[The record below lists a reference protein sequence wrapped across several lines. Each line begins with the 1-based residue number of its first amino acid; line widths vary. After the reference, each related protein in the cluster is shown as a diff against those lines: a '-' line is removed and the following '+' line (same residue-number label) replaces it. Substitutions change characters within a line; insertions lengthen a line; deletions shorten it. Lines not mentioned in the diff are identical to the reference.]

1 MPNNW
6 YTMTSPFFSIIVL
19 YWNSGKYLSDNLCA
33 LAAQTWQDFEVILL
47 DNGSQQ
53 PPDPKVLAQFPELQ
67 LRQIASEK
75 NLGFAAGNNLAAR
88 SAHGEYLVLLNVDAF
103 PQPDWLAQVHTGIQ
117 QHPNAFFA
125 SRLLMADDPQRLDGE
140 WNVVHATGLVWR
152 RSHGRKLSAAWPQE
166 RRVLSA
172 CAAAGVYPREAFT
185 AAGGF
190 DEDFFA
196 YMEDV
201 DLDFRL
207 QLLGYSCWYLPKA
220 VVRHAGSGSTSPRS
234 DLVIFYGH
242 RNLVWTFVKDMPG
255 WLFWAMLLPHLLVNL
270 LYLIVAL
277 FLPMRKAMYRAKW
290 AAFKGLPA
298 AWKKRKEVQNQ
309 RKVSVRTIASL
320 LEWNPF
326 APLIKLT
333 YR

>member
-1 MPNNW
+1 M
-6 YTMTSPFFSIIVL
+6 
-19 YWNSGKYLSDNLCA
+19 
-33 LAAQTWQDFEVILL
+33 
-47 DNGSQQ
+47 
-53 PPDPKVLAQFPELQ
+53 
-67 LRQIASEK
+67 
-75 NLGFAAGNNLAAR
+75 
-88 SAHGEYLVLLNVDAF
+88 
-103 PQPDWLAQVHTGIQ
+103 
-117 QHPNAFFA
+117 
-125 SRLLMADDPQRLDGE
+125 
-140 WNVVHATGLVWR
+140 
-152 RSHGRKLSAAWPQE
+152 
-166 RRVLSA
+166 LSA

-234 DLVIFYGH
+234 DLGIFYGH
-242 RNLVWTFVKDMPG
+242 SNLVWTFVKDMPG

>member
-1 MPNNW
+1 
-6 YTMTSPFFSIIVL
+6 MTSPFFSIIVL
-19 YWNSGKYLSDNLCA
+19 YWNSEKYLSENLRA

-53 PPDPKVLAQFPELQ
+53 PPDQKILAQFPELQ

-88 SAHGEYLVLLNVDAF
+88 SARGEYLVLLNVDAF

-152 RSHGRKLSAAWPQE
+152 RAHGRKLSAAWPQE

-207 QLLGYSCWYLPKA
+207 QLLGYPCWYLPKA

-255 WLFWAMLLPHLLVNL
+255 WLFWMMILPHLLVNL

-277 FLPMRKAMYRAKW
+277 FLPMRKAMYRAKRE
-290 AAFKGLPA
+290 ALKGLPK
-298 AWKKRKEVQNQ
+298 AWKKRKEVQSQ
-309 RKVSVRTIASL
+309 RKVSVGTIAGL

>member
-1 MPNNW
+1 
-6 YTMTSPFFSIIVL
+6 MTSPFFSIIVL
-19 YWNSGKYLSDNLCA
+19 YWNSEKYLSENLRA

-53 PPDPKVLAQFPELQ
+53 PPDQKILAQFPELQ

-75 NLGFAAGNNLAAR
+75 NLGFASGNNLAAR

-152 RSHGRKLSAAWPQE
+152 RAHGRKLSAAWPQE

-207 QLLGYSCWYLPKA
+207 QLLGYPCWYLPKA

-255 WLFWAMLLPHLLVNL
+255 WLFWMMILPHLLVNL

-277 FLPMRKAMYRAKW
+277 FLPMRKAMYRAKRE
-290 AAFKGLPA
+290 ALKGLPK
-298 AWKKRKEVQNQ
+298 AWKKRKEVQSQ
-309 RKVSVRTIASL
+309 RKVSVGTIAGL

>member
-19 YWNSGKYLSDNLCA
+19 YWNSGKYLSENLSA
-33 LAAQTWQDFEVILL
+33 LAAQTWLDFEVILL

-53 PPDPKVLAQFPELQ
+53 PPDQKILAQFPELQ
-67 LRQIASEK
+67 LRLIASEK
-75 NLGFAAGNNLAAR
+75 NLGFASGNNLAAR

-125 SRLLMADDPQRLDGE
+125 SRLLIADDPQRLDGE

-207 QLLGYSCWYLPKA
+207 QLLGYPCYYLPQA

-242 RNLVWTFVKDMPG
+242 RNLVWTFIKDMPG

-277 FLPMRKAMYRAKW
+277 FLPMRKAMYGAKW
-290 AAFKGLPA
+290 EALKGLPK
-298 AWKKRKEVQNQ
+298 AWKKRKEVQSQ
-309 RKVSVRTIASL
+309 RKVSVGTIAGL

>member
-1 MPNNW
+1 
-6 YTMTSPFFSIIVL
+6 MTSPFFSIIVL
-19 YWNSGKYLSDNLCA
+19 YWNSEKYLSENLRA

-53 PPDPKVLAQFPELQ
+53 PPDQKILAQFPELQ

-88 SAHGEYLVLLNVDAF
+88 SARGEYLVLLNVDAF

-152 RSHGRKLSAAWPQE
+152 RAHGRKLSAAWPQE

-207 QLLGYSCWYLPKA
+207 QLLGYPCWYLPKA

-277 FLPMRKAMYRAKW
+277 FLPMRKAMYGAKRE
-290 AAFKGLPA
+290 ALKGLPK
-298 AWKKRKEVQNQ
+298 AWKKRKEVQSQ
-309 RKVSVRTIASL
+309 RKVSVGTIAGL

>member
-1 MPNNW
+1 
-6 YTMTSPFFSIIVL
+6 MTSPFFSIIVL
-19 YWNSGKYLSDNLCA
+19 YWNSGKYLAENLSA

-53 PPDPKVLAQFPELQ
+53 PPDQNILAQFPELH

-88 SAHGEYLVLLNVDAF
+88 SARGEYSVLLNVDAF
-103 PQPDWLAQVHTGIQ
+103 PQPDWLEQVHAAIRR
-117 QHPNAFFA
+117 HPNAFFA

-166 RRVLSA
+166 RHVLSA

-207 QLLGYSCWYLPKA
+207 QLLGYPCWYLPKA

-242 RNLVWTFVKDMPG
+242 RNLVWTFIKDMPG

-277 FLPMRKAMYRAKW
+277 FLPMRKAMYRAKRE
-290 AAFKGLPA
+290 ALKGLPK
-298 AWKKRKEVQNQ
+298 AWKKRKEVQSQ
-309 RKVSVRTIASL
+309 RKVSVGTIAGL

>member
-1 MPNNW
+1 
-6 YTMTSPFFSIIVL
+6 MTSPFFSIIVL
-19 YWNSGKYLSDNLCA
+19 YWNSGKYLSENLSA
-33 LAAQTWQDFEVILL
+33 LAAQTWLDFEVILL

-53 PPDPKVLAQFPELQ
+53 PPDQKILAQFPELQ
-67 LRQIASEK
+67 LRLIASEK
-75 NLGFAAGNNLAAR
+75 NLGFASGNNLAAR

-152 RSHGRKLSAAWPQE
+152 RAHGRKLSAAWPQE

-207 QLLGYSCWYLPKA
+207 QLLGYPCYYLPQA
-220 VVRHAGSGSTSPRS
+220 VVRHAGSGSTSSRS

-242 RNLVWTFVKDMPG
+242 RNLVWTFIKDMPG

-277 FLPMRKAMYRAKW
+277 FLPMRKAMYGAKW
-290 AAFKGLPA
+290 EALKGLPK
-298 AWKKRKEVQNQ
+298 AWKKRKEVQST
-309 RKVSVRTIASL
+309 RKVSVGTIANL

>member
-1 MPNNW
+1 
-6 YTMTSPFFSIIVL
+6 MTPPFFSIIVL
-19 YWNSGKYLSDNLCA
+19 YWNSGKYLAENLNA

-53 PPDPKVLAQFPELQ
+53 TPDLKVLARFPELQ
-67 LRQIASEK
+67 LSLITSEE
-75 NLGFAAGNNLAAR
+75 NLGFATGNNLAAR

-103 PQPDWLAQVHTGIQ
+103 PQPDWLAQVHAGIQ
-117 QHPNAFFA
+117 RHPNAFFA
-125 SRLLMADDPQRLDGE
+125 SRLLMVDDPQRLDGE

-152 RSHGRKLSAAWPQE
+152 RSHGRRLSAALPQE

-172 CAAAGVYPREAFT
+172 CAAAGVYPREAFE
-185 AAGGF
+185 AVGGF

-207 QLLGYSCWYLPKA
+207 QLLGYPCWYLPQA
-220 VVRHAGSGSTSPRS
+220 VVQHAGSGSTAPRS

-242 RNLVWTFVKDMPG
+242 RNLVWTFIKNFPG

-270 LYLIVAL
+270 LYLIAAL
-277 FLPMRKAMYRAKW
+277 VLPMRKAMYRAKW
-290 AAFKGLPA
+290 EALKGLPM
-298 AWKKRKEVQNQ
+298 AWKKRKAVQNG
-309 RKVSVRTIASL
+309 RRVSVGSIARL
-320 LEWNPF
+320 LEWNPL

-333 YR
+333 FH

>member
-1 MPNNW
+1 
-6 YTMTSPFFSIIVL
+6 MTSPFFSIIVL
-19 YWNSGKYLSDNLCA
+19 YWNSEKYLSENLRA

-53 PPDPKVLAQFPELQ
+53 PPDQKILAQFPELQ

-88 SAHGEYLVLLNVDAF
+88 SARGEYLVLLNVDAF

-152 RSHGRKLSAAWPQE
+152 RAHGRKLSAAWPQE

-207 QLLGYSCWYLPKA
+207 QLLGYPCWYLPKA

-255 WLFWAMLLPHLLVNL
+255 WLFWMMILPHLLVNL

-277 FLPMRKAMYRAKW
+277 FLPMRKAMYRAKRE
-290 AAFKGLPA
+290 ALKGLPT
-298 AWKKRKEVQNQ
+298 AWKKRRAVQSQ
-309 RKVSVRTIASL
+309 RKVSVRTISSL
-320 LEWNPF
+320 LEWNPL

>member
-1 MPNNW
+1 MLNTR
-6 YTMTSPFFSIIVL
+6 YIMTSPFFSIIVL
-19 YWNSGKYLSDNLCA
+19 YWNSAKYLAENLSA
-33 LAAQTWQDFEVILL
+33 LARQTWQDFEVILL

-53 PPDPKVLAQFPELQ
+53 PPDPKVLAQFPELP
-67 LRQIASEK
+67 LRMITSEN

-88 SAHGEYLVLLNVDAF
+88 SARGEYIVLLNSDAF
-103 PQPDWLAQVHTGIQ
+103 PQPDWLEQVYAGIQ
-117 QHPNAFFA
+117 RHPNAFFA
-125 SRLLMADDPQRLDGE
+125 SRLLIADDPQRLDGE

-152 RSHGRKLSAAWPQE
+152 RAHGRPLSAAWTQE
-166 RRVLSA
+166 RAVLSA
-172 CAAAGVYPREAFT
+172 CAAAGVYPHAAFE

-207 QLLGYSCWYLPKA
+207 QLLGYPCYYLPKA
-220 VVRHAGSGSTSPRS
+220 VVRHAGSGSTAPRS
-234 DLVIFYGH
+234 DLVVFYGH
-242 RNLVWTFVKDMPG
+242 RNLVWTFIKDMPG
-255 WLFWAMLLPHLLVNL
+255 WLFCTMLLPHLLVNL
-270 LYLIVAL
+270 LYLLVAL
-277 FLPMRKAMYRAKW
+277 FFPFRGAMVRAKW
-290 AAFKGLPA
+290 EALKGLPT
-298 AWKKRKEVQNQ
+298 AWKKRRAVQRK
-309 RKVSVRTIASL
+309 RKVSVRTVAGL

>member
-1 MPNNW
+1 VAP
-6 YTMTSPFFSIIVL
+6 
-19 YWNSGKYLSDNLCA
+19 CA
-33 LAAQTWQDFEVILL
+33 WAQAFGCLAA
-47 DNGSQQ
+47 G
-53 PPDPKVLAQFPELQ
+53 
-67 LRQIASEK
+67 
-75 NLGFAAGNNLAAR
+75 
-88 SAHGEYLVLLNVDAF
+88 
-103 PQPDWLAQVHTGIQ
+103 
-117 QHPNAFFA
+117 
-125 SRLLMADDPQRLDGE
+125 
-140 WNVVHATGLVWR
+140 ATL
-152 RSHGRKLSAAWPQE
+152 
-166 RRVLSA
+166 LSA

-207 QLLGYSCWYLPKA
+207 QLLGYPCWYLPKA

-255 WLFWAMLLPHLLVNL
+255 WLFWMMILPHLLVNL

-277 FLPMRKAMYRAKW
+277 FLPMRKAMYRAKRE
-290 AAFKGLPA
+290 ALKGLPK
-298 AWKKRKEVQNQ
+298 AWKKRKEVQSQ
-309 RKVSVRTIASL
+309 RKVSVGTIAGL

>member
-1 MPNNW
+1 
-6 YTMTSPFFSIIVL
+6 MTSPFFSIIVL
-19 YWNSGKYLSDNLCA
+19 YWNSAKYLTENLSA
-33 LAAQTWQDFEVILL
+33 LAGQTWQDFEVILL

-67 LRQIASEK
+67 LRLITSEK

-88 SAHGEYLVLLNVDAF
+88 SAQGEYLVLLNVDAF
-103 PQPDWLAQVHTGIQ
+103 PQPDWLAQVHAGIQ
-117 QHPNAFFA
+117 RHPNAFFA
-125 SRLLMADDPQRLDGE
+125 SRLLMAEDPTRLDGE

-152 RSHGRKLSAAWPQE
+152 RAHGRNLSAAWQYE

-207 QLLGYSCWYLPKA
+207 QLLGYPCWYLPQA
-220 VVRHAGSGSTSPRS
+220 VVRHAGSGSTAPRS
-234 DLVIFYGH
+234 NLVIFYGH

-255 WLFWAMLLPHLLVNL
+255 WLFWVMLLPHLLVNL

-277 FLPMRKAMYRAKW
+277 FLPMRKAMFKAKW
-290 AAFKGLPA
+290 EALIGLPT
-298 AWKKRKEVQNQ
+298 AWKKRRAVQRQ
-309 RKVSVRTIASL
+309 RKVSVGYIAGL
-320 LEWNPF
+320 LEWNPL

>member
-1 MPNNW
+1 
-6 YTMTSPFFSIIVL
+6 MTSPFFSIIVL
-19 YWNSGKYLSDNLCA
+19 YWNSGKYLAENLSA

-53 PPDPKVLAQFPELQ
+53 PPDQNILAQFPELH

-88 SAHGEYLVLLNVDAF
+88 SARGEYSVLLNVDAF
-103 PQPDWLAQVHTGIQ
+103 PQPDWLEQVHAAIRR
-117 QHPNAFFA
+117 HPNAFFA

-166 RRVLSA
+166 RHVLSA

-207 QLLGYSCWYLPKA
+207 QLLGYPCYYLPQA

-242 RNLVWTFVKDMPG
+242 RNLVWTFIKDMPG

-277 FLPMRKAMYRAKW
+277 FLPMRKAMYGAKW
-290 AAFKGLPA
+290 EALKGLPK
-298 AWKKRKEVQNQ
+298 AWKKRKEVQSQ
-309 RKVSVRTIASL
+309 RKVSVGTIAGL

>member
-1 MPNNW
+1 
-6 YTMTSPFFSIIVL
+6 MTSPFFSIIVL
-19 YWNSGKYLSDNLCA
+19 YWNSGKYLSENLSA
-33 LAAQTWQDFEVILL
+33 LAAQTWLDFEVILL

-53 PPDPKVLAQFPELQ
+53 PPDQKILAQFPELQ
-67 LRQIASEK
+67 LRLIASEK
-75 NLGFAAGNNLAAR
+75 NLGFASGNNLAAR

-152 RSHGRKLSAAWPQE
+152 RAHGRKLSAAWPQE

-207 QLLGYSCWYLPKA
+207 QLLGYPCYYLPQA
-220 VVRHAGSGSTSPRS
+220 VVRHAGSGSTSSRS

-242 RNLVWTFVKDMPG
+242 RNLVWTFIKDMPG

-277 FLPMRKAMYRAKW
+277 FLPMRNAMYRAKW

-298 AWKKRKEVQNQ
+298 AWKKRKGC
-309 RKVSVRTIASL
+309 KASAKSRF
-320 LEWNPF
+320 E
-326 APLIKLT
+326 
-333 YR
+333 R

>member
-1 MPNNW
+1 
-6 YTMTSPFFSIIVL
+6 MTSPFFSIIVL
-19 YWNSGKYLSDNLCA
+19 YWNSEKYLSENLRA

-53 PPDPKVLAQFPELQ
+53 PPDQKILAQFPELQ

-88 SAHGEYLVLLNVDAF
+88 SARGEYLVLLNVDAF

-152 RSHGRKLSAAWPQE
+152 RAHGRKLSAAWPQE

-207 QLLGYSCWYLPKA
+207 QLLGYPCWYLPKA

-277 FLPMRKAMYRAKW
+277 FLPMRKAMYGAKW
-290 AAFKGLPA
+290 EALKGLPK
-298 AWKKRKEVQNQ
+298 AWKKRKEVQSQ
-309 RKVSVRTIASL
+309 RKVSVGTIAGL

>member
-1 MPNNW
+1 
-6 YTMTSPFFSIIVL
+6 MTSPFFSIIVL
-19 YWNSGKYLSDNLCA
+19 YWNSEKYLSENLRA

-53 PPDPKVLAQFPELQ
+53 PPDQNILAQFPELH

-88 SAHGEYLVLLNVDAF
+88 SARGEYSVLLNVDAF
-103 PQPDWLAQVHTGIQ
+103 PQPDWLEQVHAAIRR
-117 QHPNAFFA
+117 HPNAFFA

-166 RRVLSA
+166 RHVLSA

-207 QLLGYSCWYLPKA
+207 QLLGYPCWYLPKA

-242 RNLVWTFVKDMPG
+242 RNLVWTFIKDMPG

-277 FLPMRKAMYRAKW
+277 FLPMRKAMYGAKW
-290 AAFKGLPA
+290 EALKGLPK
-298 AWKKRKEVQNQ
+298 AWKKRKEVQSQ
-309 RKVSVRTIASL
+309 RKVSVGTIAGL

>member
-1 MPNNW
+1 M
-6 YTMTSPFFSIIVL
+6 
-19 YWNSGKYLSDNLCA
+19 
-33 LAAQTWQDFEVILL
+33 
-47 DNGSQQ
+47 
-53 PPDPKVLAQFPELQ
+53 
-67 LRQIASEK
+67 
-75 NLGFAAGNNLAAR
+75 
-88 SAHGEYLVLLNVDAF
+88 
-103 PQPDWLAQVHTGIQ
+103 
-117 QHPNAFFA
+117 
-125 SRLLMADDPQRLDGE
+125 
-140 WNVVHATGLVWR
+140 
-152 RSHGRKLSAAWPQE
+152 
-166 RRVLSA
+166 LSA

-207 QLLGYSCWYLPKA
+207 QLLGYPCWYLPKA

-234 DLVIFYGH
+234 ELVVFYGH

-290 AAFKGLPA
+290 EALKGLPT
-298 AWKKRKEVQNQ
+298 AWKKRQAVQRK
-309 RKVSVRTIASL
+309 RKVSVRTIAGL